1 MVSIRRVFLDT
12 SAVFAGIWSAE
23 GGGRALL
30 KLGEARQLQL
40 LVSKEVLTECEGA
53 LRKKLPE
60 QLGNLALILDASGV
74 QILGSPN
81 EPARAKCRQV
91 LNYENDVL
99 VIAAAWE
106 AKVDYFVTLDRQ
118 HFLDNAALHSAV
130 PFAVGTPGDCI
141 QWLRT
146 ALDAITPS

>member
-1 MVSIRRVFLDT
+1 MGSTLRVFLDT

-23 GGGRALL
+23 GGGRALF

-60 QLGNLALILDASGV
+60 QLGNLAVMLDTSRV

-81 EPARAKCRQV
+81 EAVRAKCRQV
-91 LNYENDVL
+91 LSYENDVL

-106 AKVDYFVTLDRQ
+106 ARVDYFVTLDRQ
-118 HFLDNAALHSAV
+118 HFLDNAALRAAA
-130 PFAVGTPGDCI
+130 PFPVGAPGDCI

-146 ALDAITPS
+146 KLGATAPG